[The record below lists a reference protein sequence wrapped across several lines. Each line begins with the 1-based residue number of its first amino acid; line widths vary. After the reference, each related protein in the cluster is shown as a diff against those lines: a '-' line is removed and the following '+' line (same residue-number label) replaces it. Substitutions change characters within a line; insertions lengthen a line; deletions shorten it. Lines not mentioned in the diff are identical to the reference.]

1 MAFPSLLQL
10 LLPNFNEF
18 TLVGTLIVIAGIAGL
33 VWSPVFK
40 RYFLLAIPAGIAVIL
55 VPSFIIDVLNSAEGR
70 VAALAVVFIVLL
82 GYYVMNRGKKKRRRR
97 R

>member
-40 RYFLLAIPAGIAVIL
+40 RYFLLAIPAGIG
-55 VPSFIIDVLNSAEGR
+55 S
-70 VAALAVVFIVLL
+70 
-82 GYYVMNRGKKKRRRR
+82 
-97 R
+97 